1 MKMNKYTL
9 LAAAVSTALF
19 SGATLAET
27 DVALDVI
34 AGDEAAP
41 KVEKVNGT
49 DVISDG
55 WEVHGYASMNYRMV
69 DGETVDTEFGKP
81 DYKTAGTHG
90 KSTNQVEFVLKKHT
104 EHANGVWS
112 NFNVRAEYGNGNSYA
127 YTSSG
132 SQKDN
137 TTAQFEIKE
146 TFVEIGGLSYLGED
160 TSIWGGQRFLNRSAS
175 ALSGEFW
182 KQSSGVGAGIQSK
195 LAGNT
200 AGFAIVSADPDAGA
214 ADTYS
219 INCKQPDGT
228 ISTNPNECKIDKN
241 GAAERTTLTSFD
253 FYYYGVD
260 VGFGSLDFDVKY
272 MQQANQDS
280 SSEDGIGASITLNS
294 SYYGLDGWSQTAI
307 AYGKGVAQNR
317 GVNFGGWSSGNDNA
331 ESIFFTSGGVVNIS
345 ENWQMG
351 SELTYF
357 GALDELFGAKDL
369 KRYIAAV
376 RPSYKVNENFRL
388 EMTAS
393 YGHEEGAE
401 GYWGRTGDAVESD
414 IMNLEVATVF
424 TVNAD
429 YFGRPQIKPYVS
441 YVSADDEA
449 SAKLIGIDDG
459 KSETIIGV
467 HTEIWF

>member
-34 AGDEAAP
+34 TGDEAAP

-55 WEVHGYASMNYRMV
+55 WEVHGYASMNFRMV

-90 KSTNQVEFVLKKHT
+90 KSTNQVEFVIKKHT

-112 NFNVRAEYGNGNSYA
+112 DFVVRSEYGNGNSYA
-127 YTSSG
+127 YSSPG
-132 SQKDN
+132 SQKAN

-146 TFVEIGGLSYLGED
+146 TYVEIGGLSYLGED
-160 TSIWGGQRFLNRSAS
+160 TSIWGGQRYLNRSAS
-175 ALSGEFW
+175 VLSGEFW
-182 KQSSGVGAGIQSK
+182 KQSSGVGAGIQTK
-195 LAGNT
+195 LGGNT
-200 AGFAIVSADPDAGA
+200 AGFAIVA
-214 ADTYS
+214 ADTDS
-219 INCKQPDGT
+219 DIN
-228 ISTNPNECKIDKN
+228 S
-241 GAAERTTLTSFD
+241 GASDRQTLTSHD
-253 FYYYGVD
+253 LYYYGVD
-260 VGFGSLDFDVKY
+260 VGFGSLDFDFKY
-272 MQQANQDS
+272 ITQANVQDD
-280 SSEDGIGASITLNS
+280 DGFGASITLNS

-307 AYGKGVAQNR
+307 AYGKGAAQNR
-317 GVNFGGWSSGNDNA
+317 GVNFGSWSGGDDNA

-351 SELTYF
+351 SEVTYF
-357 GALDELFGAKDL
+357 AGLDELFSAKDL
-369 KRYIAAV
+369 KRYIVAA
-376 RPSYKVNENFRL
+376 RPSYKVNDNLRL
-388 EMTAS
+388 EATGS
-393 YGHEEGAE
+393 YAHEEVEVG
-401 GYWGRTGDAVESD
+401 GVWGKSADAAESD
-414 IMNLEVATVF
+414 IVNLELAAAF

-441 YVSADDEA
+441 YILADDEA
-449 SAKLIGIDDG
+449 SAKDIGIKDG

>member
-19 SGATLAET
+19 SGAALAET
-27 DVALDVI
+27 DIALDVI
-34 AGDEAAP
+34 TGDEAAP
-41 KVEKVNGT
+41 QVEKVNGT
-49 DVISDG
+49 DVIADG
-55 WEVHGYASMNYRMV
+55 WEVHGYASMNFRMV

-90 KSTNQVEFVLKKHT
+90 KSTNQVEFVIKKHT

-112 NFNVRAEYGNGNSYA
+112 DFVVRSEYGNGNSYA
-127 YTSSG
+127 YSSPG

-160 TSIWGGQRFLNRSAS
+160 TSIWGGQRYLNRSAS

-182 KQSSGVGAGIQSK
+182 KQSSGVGAGIQTK
-195 LAGNT
+195 IAGNT
-200 AGFAIVSADPDAGA
+200 AGFAIVA
-214 ADTYS
+214 ADTDGD
-219 INCKQPDGT
+219 INNGPGTDG
-228 ISTNPNECKIDKN
+228 
-241 GAAERTTLTSFD
+241 RQTLTSHD
-253 FYYYGVD
+253 LYYYGVD
-260 VGFGSLDFDVKY
+260 VGFGSLDFDFKY
-272 MQQANQDS
+272 ITQANADHD
-280 SSEDGIGASITLNS
+280 DGIGASITLNS

-307 AYGKGVAQNR
+307 AYGKGAAQNR
-317 GVNFGGWSSGNDNA
+317 GVNFGSWSGGDDNA
-331 ESIFFTSGGVVNIS
+331 ESLFFTSGGVVNIS

-351 SELTYF
+351 SEVTYF
-357 GALDELFGAKDL
+357 MALDELFGAKDL
-369 KRYIAAV
+369 KRYIVAA
-376 RPSYKVNENFRL
+376 RPSYKVNDNLRL
-388 EMTAS
+388 EATGSFA
-393 YGHEEGAE
+393 HEEGAE
-401 GYWGRTGDAVESD
+401 GYWGRTGDDLKSD
-414 IMNLEVATVF
+414 IINVELAAAF

-441 YVSADDEA
+441 YITADDEA
-449 SAKLIGIDDG
+449 SAKQIGIKDG